1 METKIM
7 YAVEHYYT
15 DDRSTYEIFETLSEA
30 ENFCLDKNN
39 WDKNHFPL
47 FIFKADFNS
56 ELIYQEENGN
66 WNYDDFSDTILANY
80 EIIKHLNKKS

>member
-1 METKIM
+1 M

-66 WNYDDFSDTILANY
+66 WNYDDFYDTILKY
-80 EIIKHLNKKS
+80 HSFRKTLNTIN